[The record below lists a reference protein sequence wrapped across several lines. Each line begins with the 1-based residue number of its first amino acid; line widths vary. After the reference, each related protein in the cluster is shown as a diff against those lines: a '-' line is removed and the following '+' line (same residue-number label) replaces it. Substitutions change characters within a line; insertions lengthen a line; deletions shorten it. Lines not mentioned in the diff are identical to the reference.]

1 MVNDFFSTKEILP
14 KLWLQYIQK
23 YWEKKIPTDYPESSS
38 EFSFIYTEEE
48 KDAIEEMEKNLDTE
62 ESIISPEVVPEHS
75 AVWTYVGTYNVTGTA
90 GERTLLCPQQI
101 PDTAV
106 GAACY
111 HYDDESGE
119 WNLIEGTEVVDGYV
133 WGTLESFSPICTV
146 TFRRDSYVDDS
157 QAQFKGPVYVC
168 NGVPTK
174 VYKEDDKIIAESM
187 YGKKTEIDSTYY
199 VIGGTY
205 DGTSVDSTSLYVECV
220 TLKKVVGGSY
230 YFGDK
235 KTSFKNHINTI
246 KMTLKDVTT
255 TSAIT
260 GAGVWCSADLVEIS
274 AENVTSN
281 GLGCEEAYCG
291 GFYRK
296 CRRC

>member
-168 NGVPTK
+168 NGRWGRYSEGTRSSLFYKQCGSPYSIYNNKETIYCSNRNEVALRIEYELVSLKNMVGNGRVISKGPYQGYQIKREKSVP
-174 VYKEDDKIIAESM
+174 AF
-187 YGKKTEIDSTYY
+187 
-199 VIGGTY
+199 
-205 DGTSVDSTSLYVECV
+205 L
-220 TLKKVVGGSY
+220 
-230 YFGDK
+230 F
-235 KTSFKNHINTI
+235 NN
-246 KMTLKDVTT
+246 
-255 TSAIT
+255 
-260 GAGVWCSADLVEIS
+260 
-274 AENVTSN
+274 
-281 GLGCEEAYCG
+281 
-291 GFYRK
+291 
-296 CRRC
+296 